1 MQITSNLDFKSFV
14 KLDLKQN
21 EVNKVNTLRN
31 TKKKHYNTSKL
42 KFIKEIVRIPQETIK
57 EKLQ

>member
-31 TKKKHYNTSKL
+31 TKHYNTSKL